1 MFIINYDKATVS
13 NLSALSR
20 LCQKDTTQFLSTIFA
35 EWWLGHIC
43 FVIAF
48 VFLESSLSSLFT
60 SHKCLLLWR
69 LKHQNTAWIAVNMP
83 CLFVNFSKTWHW
95 VSENLLYN
103 ILRVYSDPHA
113 DVNYRYLSANQ
124 KRIGSGKKK
133 ILLFRSLQIWKTITT
148 FVNSDGFITVSTTC
162 LEKRSYKREA
172 ST

>member
-35 EWWLGHIC
+35 EWWLAHIC
-43 FVIAF
+43 FVITL

-60 SHKCLLLWR
+60 SHKCLLLSR
-69 LKHQNTAWIAVNMP
+69 LKHQDTAWMAVNMP

-95 VSENLLYN
+95 VSENLLHN
-103 ILRVYSDPHA
+103 ILRVYCDPHA

-124 KRIGSGKKK
+124 KRIGSWKKEK
-133 ILLFRSLQIWKTITT
+133 ILLFHSLQIWKTITM
-148 FVNSDGFITVSTTC
+148 FVNGDGYITVSTTC
-162 LEKRSYKREA
+162 LEKRS
-172 ST
+172 

>member
-1 MFIINYDKATVS
+1 MIKQLLVIYQLLAG
-13 NLSALSR
+13 SAKKIQHNSWVRYLLNPRWLGHSCFVDYFCGWR
-20 LCQKDTTQFLSTIFA
+20 LR
-35 EWWLGHIC
+35 WPGHIC
-43 FVIAF
+43 FVITF

-103 ILRVYSDPHA
+103 ILRVYCDHHA

-124 KRIGSGKKK
+124 KRIGSWKKK
-133 ILLFRSLQIWKTITT
+133 RFFCFTRYK
-148 FVNSDGFITVSTTC
+148 F
-162 LEKRSYKREA
+162 EK
-172 ST
+172 

>member
-20 LCQKDTTQFLSTIFA
+20 LCQKDTMQHNSWVRYLLNPP
-35 EWWLGHIC
+35 WLGHIC
-43 FVIAF
+43 FVITF

-69 LKHQNTAWIAVNMP
+69 LKHQNTAWIAVNIP

-103 ILRVYSDPHA
+103 ILRVYCDPHA

-124 KRIGSGKKK
+124 KRIGSWKKK
-133 ILLFRSLQIWKTITT
+133 RFFCFTRYKFEKQSQ
-148 FVNSDGFITVSTTC
+148 C
-162 LEKRSYKREA
+162 L
-172 ST
+172 